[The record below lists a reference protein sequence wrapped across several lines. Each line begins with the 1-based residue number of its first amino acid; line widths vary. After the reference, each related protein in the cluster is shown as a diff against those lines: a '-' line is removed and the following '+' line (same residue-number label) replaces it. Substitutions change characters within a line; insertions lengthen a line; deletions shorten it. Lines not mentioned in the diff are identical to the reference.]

1 MGIDWERGEPPEALR
16 TERLLLVCEGREGR
30 QKPRGRAVI
39 RISISAAAFE
49 AIAAVL
55 AAFALGGCTANQMLS
70 QPLQPLPPGTPRVVC
85 SPFNPAQYAQTCGFY
100 VGGHHRS
107 H

>member
-1 MGIDWERGEPPEALR
+1 MSSLM
-16 TERLLLVCEGREGR
+16 
-30 QKPRGRAVI
+30 I
-39 RISISAAAFE
+39 RIAVTAAAFE
-49 AIAAVL
+49 AIAAML

-100 VGGHHRS
+100 VGGHRS

>member
-1 MGIDWERGEPPEALR
+1 MSTVSAEDQEP
-16 TERLLLVCEGREGR
+16 GFR
-30 QKPRGRAVI
+30 QTVTMI
-39 RISISAAAFE
+39 RIAIIAAAFE
-49 AIAAVL
+49 AIAAML
-55 AAFALGGCTANQMLS
+55 AAFALGGCTADQMLS

-85 SPFNPAQYAQTCGFY
+85 SPFNPIQYAQTCGFY